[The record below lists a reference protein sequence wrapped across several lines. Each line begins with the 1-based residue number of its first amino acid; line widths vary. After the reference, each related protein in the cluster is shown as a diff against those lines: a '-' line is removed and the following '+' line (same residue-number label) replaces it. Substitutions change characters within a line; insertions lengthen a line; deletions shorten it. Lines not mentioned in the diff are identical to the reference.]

1 MRKRRSSWLDS
12 LTRVLICF
20 LVLLVGW
27 LGVYPKLSSAQ
38 TVTRTGGTRVTA
50 GVPDIIKP
58 SAPILISP
66 DNHGQI
72 NIAFPDFIWIG
83 STDNV
88 EVAYYRLW
96 VDGSIMFDLIDPS
109 SVVNGVFTIK
119 PLHALAD
126 GQHFWQVEAVDTSGN
141 SSFSAT
147 WYFTIDTLAPAFGID
162 QIGQLP
168 VEFTAPADLTDSGLL
183 IIHTNSPVLQGTG
196 EPGTQVKLIITLPDG
211 QTIVID
217 FVIGPDGIWTTQ
229 LPQLPENATISLSFI
244 IQDAAGNI
252 SMIQNLQF
260 TIIASPKTD
269 GSSPPLVFQTIT
281 DQTSKM
287 ASAVTSFRSYAKS
300 RLPNLGHAEYL
311 MLLIWLIITLMIGL
325 AYLTN
330 RLGKKPNFRQ
340 IKEFLWILR
349 WWPIHARWL
358 GLVYEMTEQLR
369 FANARIS
376 IYLINNQEF
385 AQEVDRKLSNQ
396 HGRYQ
401 LTDLEP
407 GKYQISVQHPAGL
420 FPCLEKKP
428 KHGHWQNFYQSEKF
442 EIKEK
447 ETLPVVGIPLTLIEK
462 NGKRLKTKP
471 AKSVE
476 CGSWTGPVVWMINL
490 PISILITLIWPHW
503 TNLILLLVI
512 LTATGWKKYHKITG

>member
-1 MRKRRSSWLDS
+1 MVVSLSWA
-12 LTRVLICF
+12 VIN
-20 LVLLVGW
+20 
-27 LGVYPKLSSAQ
+27 PKLSLAQ
-38 TVTRTGGTRVTA
+38 TVKISRGTQVTA

-66 DNHGQI
+66 DNNSQI
-72 NIAFPDFIWIG
+72 NIAIPDFIWIG

-96 VDGSIMFDLIDPS
+96 VDGSIMYDLIDPS
-109 SVVNGVFTIK
+109 SIVNGVFTLNS
-119 PLHALAD
+119 LHPLAD

-141 SSFSAT
+141 SSFSAI
-147 WYFTIDTLAPAFGID
+147 WYFIIDTLAPAFSID

-168 VEFTAPADLTDSGLL
+168 VDFTAPSDLTESGLL
-183 IIHTNSPVLQGTG
+183 IVHTNSPVLHGTG
-196 EPGTQVKLIITLPDG
+196 EPGAQVKLIIVLPDG

-217 FVIGPDGIWTTQ
+217 FVIGPDGVWTTQ

-260 TIIASPKTD
+260 MIIASPKTV
-269 GSSPPLVFQTIT
+269 GSPPPLIFQTIA
-281 DQTSKM
+281 DQTTKM
-287 ASAVTSFRSYAKS
+287 ASVVTSLRSYAKS
-300 RLPNLGHAEYL
+300 RLPNLGYSEYL

-325 AYLTN
+325 AYLTS
-330 RLGKKPNFRQ
+330 RLGRKPNFGQ
-340 IKEFLWILR
+340 MKEFLWILR
-349 WWPIHARWL
+349 WWPIHARWF
-358 GLVYEMTEQLR
+358 GLVYELPERHR
-369 FANARIS
+369 FASARIS
-376 IYLINNQEF
+376 IYLINNEEI

-401 LTDLEP
+401 LTELEP

-447 ETLPVVGIPLTLIEK
+447 ETIPVVGIPLTLIEK
-462 NGKRLKTKP
+462 NGKRLTTKA

-476 CGSWTGPVVWMINL
+476 CGSWTGPLVWMLNL
-490 PISILITLIWPHW
+490 PISALITLLWPHW
-503 TNLILLLVI
+503 TNVLLLLILI
-512 LTATGWKKYHKITG
+512 SIAAWKNIHKIN